1 MASVAME
8 MAVANYR
15 AKAARAN
22 NSVNTEQKAIL
33 VHKGKTLYT
42 VRRAKP

>member
-1 MASVAME
+1 MANVAME
-8 MAVANYR
+8 MAIANYR

-22 NSVNTEQKAIL
+22 SVHAEQKAVL

-42 VRRAKP
+42 VRRAK